1 MEYNGMQWSA
11 MECNGMQCCNA
22 AMLQCCNV
30 AMLQCCNA
38 AMLQCCEVA
47 MLRFAIF
54 ALPLAIFFVDVFCN
68 VLTPV
73 LSSFMYLFF

>member
-1 MEYNGMQWSA
+1 MECNGVQWSA
-11 MECNGMQCCNA
+11 MECNGMQWNA
-22 AMLQCCNV
+22 MVQCCNV
-30 AMLQCCNA
+30 AMLQCC
-38 AMLQCCEVA
+38 EVA
-47 MLRFAIF
+47 LLRFAIF